1 MLFVGLEAQLER
13 CDCRKSKN
21 VVLASLLHQMPVS
34 DVGTQAV
41 TAATIAVSRVPT
53 DEPGQISEVMGITL
67 RLSVSLE
74 IKILSALVMLF
85 LFLLFLILVLWDR
98 YGKEIGELYTS
109 PLGTNAQGQSTCGAR
124 RRRRIFYLPEVTDLL
139 LRIHAET
146 KKTRLMLLY
155 QIVSNGCVTL
165 VLGRCSRRHL
175 GVLRQRSLCCNLN
188 CVSGW
193 PNSTA
198 LKSGRITSSNALAM
212 ALRIESSCLRKTLV
226 TTPTNDMMSTIEKT

>member
-109 PLGTNAQGQSTCGAR
+109 PLGTNAQGQSTCDVKVHDVADEFS
-124 RRRRIFYLPEVTDLL
+124 IYQ
-139 LRIHAET
+139 
-146 KKTRLMLLY
+146 KLMLLY

>member
-1 MLFVGLEAQLER
+1 
-13 CDCRKSKN
+13 
-21 VVLASLLHQMPVS
+21 MPVS

-109 PLGTNAQGQSTCGAR
+109 PLGTNAQGQSTCDVKVHDVADEFS
-124 RRRRIFYLPEVTDLL
+124 I
-139 LRIHAET
+139 
-146 KKTRLMLLY
+146 Y
-155 QIVSNGCVTL
+155 QNNGCVTL